1 MITYM
6 GRVQGAR
13 QKEGRSEPRPVEEW
27 DQGLLD
33 GLRDDFRSYMRLD
46 LADSTG
52 RSYGSQERQYRK
64 FCVRIGKPEVPD
76 AEVLARFVVG
86 RALNDYKL
94 STIEVGVAAIS
105 RWAADEG
112 LFDAEQQSL
121 ASHKLVRRA
130 MRIAAKHAVASVNQ
144 KRPLSRADLRVLVK
158 HLRSRRDFI
167 GDRDAAMFLV
177 GWAGMFRS
185 AELVGVEWRDLQ
197 VYEEGGEAEK
207 GVAIYV
213 PYSKT
218 DQAGEGA
225 WVFVA
230 ACEAEKEM
238 CPLRALQRL
247 RKWGGA
253 DGKDLRDAGVAE
265 AEQYAAHSL
274 RRGGATHAARQK
286 IALRKIQMMGRWK
299 SDVVRLYLYAA
310 PVELMQAA
318 AQMQRKQP

>member
-1 MITYM
+1 
-6 GRVQGAR
+6 
-13 QKEGRSEPRPVEEW
+13 
-27 DQGLLD
+27 
-33 GLRDDFRSYMRLD
+33 MRLD

-52 RSYGSQERQYRK
+52 RSYDSQERQYRK

-112 LFDAEQQSL
+112 LFGAEQQSL

-130 MRIAAKHAVASVNQ
+130 MRVAAKHAVTSVSQ

-185 AELVGVEWRDLQ
+185 AELVGIEWRDLH
-197 VYEEGGEAEK
+197 VYENGGEAEK

-230 ACEAEKEM
+230 ACEEEKEM

-247 RKWGGA
+247 RKWGSA
-253 DGKDLRDAGVAE
+253 DGKVFTAYAGGVGMKKLTVGSRLKQDLGEAGVAE
-265 AEQYAAHSL
+265 AQQYAAHSL

-310 PVELMQAA
+310 PVELMHAA
-318 AQMQRKQP
+318 AQMQRKQR

>member
-1 MITYM
+1 
-6 GRVQGAR
+6 
-13 QKEGRSEPRPVEEW
+13 
-27 DQGLLD
+27 
-33 GLRDDFRSYMRLD
+33 MRLD

-52 RSYGSQERQYRK
+52 RSYDSQERQYRK
-64 FCVRIGKPEVPD
+64 FCVRVGKPEVPD

-112 LFDAEQQSL
+112 LFGAEQQSL

-130 MRIAAKHAVASVNQ
+130 MRVAAKHAVTSVSQ

-177 GWAGMFRS
+177 GWAGMFS
-185 AELVGVEWRDLQ
+185 
-197 VYEEGGEAEK
+197 
-207 GVAIYV
+207 
-213 PYSKT
+213 
-218 DQAGEGA
+218 
-225 WVFVA
+225 
-230 ACEAEKEM
+230 
-238 CPLRALQRL
+238 
-247 RKWGGA
+247 A
-253 DGKDLRDAGVAE
+253 DGKVFTAYAGGVGMKKLTVGSRLKQDLGEAGVAE
-265 AEQYAAHSL
+265 AQKYAAHSL

-310 PVELMQAA
+310 PVELMHAA
-318 AQMQRKQP
+318 AQMQRKQR

>member
-1 MITYM
+1 
-6 GRVQGAR
+6 
-13 QKEGRSEPRPVEEW
+13 
-27 DQGLLD
+27 
-33 GLRDDFRSYMRLD
+33 MRLD

-52 RSYGSQERQYRK
+52 RSYDSQERQYRK

-112 LFDAEQQSL
+112 LFGAEQQSL
-121 ASHKLVRRA
+121 ASHMLVRRA
-130 MRIAAKHAVASVNQ
+130 MRVAAKHAVTSVG
-144 KRPLSRADLRVLVK
+144 RAG
-158 HLRSRRDFI
+158 
-167 GDRDAAMFLV
+167 GDRV
-177 GWAGMFRS
+177 EGS
-185 AELVGVEWRDLQ
+185 ACVREW
-197 VYEEGGEAEK
+197 GEAEK

-230 ACEAEKEM
+230 ACEEEKEM
-238 CPLRALQRL
+238 CPLKALQRL
-247 RKWGGA
+247 RKWGSA
-253 DGKDLRDAGVAE
+253 DGKVFTAYAGGVGMKKLTVGSRLKQDLGEAGVAE
-265 AEQYAAHSL
+265 AHQYAAHSL

-310 PVELMQAA
+310 PVELMHAA
-318 AQMQRKQP
+318 AQMQRKQR